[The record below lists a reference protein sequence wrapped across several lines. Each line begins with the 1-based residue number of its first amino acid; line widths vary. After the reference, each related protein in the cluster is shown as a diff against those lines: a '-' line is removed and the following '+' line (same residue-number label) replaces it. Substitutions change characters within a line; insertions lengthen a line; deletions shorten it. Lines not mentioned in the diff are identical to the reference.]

1 MGYES
6 LEEDSLITIKHALRF
21 AIHYMK
27 SIGIANEQILKDM
40 RYEIGRVDILDKE
53 E

>member
-6 LEEDSLITIKHALRF
+6 VERDSLITIKHALSF

-27 SIGIANEQILKDM
+27 PIGIANEQILKDM
-40 RYEIGRVDILDKE
+40 RYEFERVNKM
-53 E
+53 